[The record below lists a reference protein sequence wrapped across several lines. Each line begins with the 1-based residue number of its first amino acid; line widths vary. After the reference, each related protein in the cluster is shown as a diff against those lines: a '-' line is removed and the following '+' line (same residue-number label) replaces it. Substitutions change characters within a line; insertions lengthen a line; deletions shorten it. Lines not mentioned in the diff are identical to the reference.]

1 MNSQKKVNEKL
12 FGKTNKTE
20 LAAQKIELALVD
32 DFKSSFDKANNN
44 NESIGQS
51 LIKSLSKAES
61 DYKQNL
67 QQLQNSKKIGDDLLS
82 KAKDLGIDLPAQI
95 INRYK
100 TIDVMIKE
108 TQVYLSKISQMYSM
122 F

>member
-1 MNSQKKVNEKL
+1 MNPQVKKIGNKL
-12 FGKTNKTE
+12 FLGT
-20 LAAQKIELALVD
+20 QKVELALTD

-44 NESIGQS
+44 DESIGQS

-67 QQLQNSKKIGDDLLS
+67 QQLQNAKKIGNDLLS
-82 KAKDLGIDLPAQI
+82 KSKDLGIDLPAQI
-95 INRYK
+95 INQYK

-108 TQVYLSKISQMYSM
+108 TQGYLSKISQMYSM